1 MKAKKTFF
9 PMKNNTKNTPDLE
22 ELFTN
27 PEPWEPW
34 ETKLV
39 VVSILIA
46 VVGLVVLGVLIN
58 WLIL

>member
-1 MKAKKTFF
+1 MEK
-9 PMKNNTKNTPDLE
+9 NTKVDPHIE

-39 VVSILIA
+39 VGSLIIA
-46 VVGLVVLGVLIN
+46 VIGLVVLGILIN